1 MTEKQQGKTIQNDMS
16 LTKIK
21 RMHGTK
27 DIAEKALID
36 FTDVFADIVN
46 MIFFSGEHIVSEV
59 NLHEIQRTSVY
70 DGKDSLRFQV
80 RDVAKLWH
88 RSEVQLVY
96 IGVENETKPE
106 KDMPLRMIGYDGTDR
121 GR

>member
-16 LTKIK
+16 FTKIK